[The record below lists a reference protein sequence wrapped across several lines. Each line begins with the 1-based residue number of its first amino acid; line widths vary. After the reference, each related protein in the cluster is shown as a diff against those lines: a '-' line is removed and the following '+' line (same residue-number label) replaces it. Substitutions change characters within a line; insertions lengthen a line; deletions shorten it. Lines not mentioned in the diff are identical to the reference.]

1 MGILILFHFEMNLI
15 LKYSLFSLA
24 SIFINIG
31 SQFLINLFVLNN
43 KFIFLSIL
51 FGTFNGLLLK
61 FYLDKKFI
69 FYYNNQS
76 LKIIQKKFLLYSLT
90 GIITTILFW
99 SIEILFHFLFLN
111 PNSKYIGGILGLSL
125 GYFTKYHLDKKFVF
139 KEKLL

>member
-1 MGILILFHFEMNLI
+1 MDFLILFYFEMNVI

-31 SQFLINLFVLNN
+31 SQFLLNFFVLNN

-69 FYYNNQS
+69 FYYNAQS
-76 LKIIQKKFLLYSLT
+76 AKIIQKKFLLYSLT
-90 GIITTILFW
+90 GVFTTILFW

-111 PNSKYIGGILGLSL
+111 PNSKYIGGILGLSF
-125 GYFTKYHLDKKFVF
+125 GYFIKYHLDKKFVF
-139 KEKLL
+139 KEKLS